1 MRCIT
6 FGVLVVILIIIMV
19 LSPLVG
25 PTISGLASAAV
36 IVWWLVGFAVDC
48 DSYNFDNLKL

>member
-6 FGVLVVILIIIMV
+6 FGVLIVLLIIIMV

-36 IVWWLVGFAVDC
+36 IIWWLVGFFVAC
-48 DSYNFDNLKL
+48 DNYNFDNLKL